1 MADRSSSDDVELIR
15 YFTAAR
21 RIPLTFGRLSD
32 GMRIPGGPY
41 SGMQVAAGAIALV
54 TSPVLVAIVLGDV
67 PAVLKFALAIA
78 GAWGAA
84 YGAGYLPSTFRNP
97 LMVAS
102 DAIRILTQSGAGSYN
117 GRRWAA
123 PRRRATKPRQRRDA
137 KAVIERTQL
146 PAIPAQEEQRE
157 VVSVADTQVVIPPE
171 DERSRPFLQPQEDEN
186 GVPVLTGLERL
197 RSLANEQKGSSR

>member
-54 TSPVLVAIVLGDV
+54 LGPVLITIVLGDV
-67 PAVLKFALAIA
+67 PAVLKFVLTVA
-78 GAWGAA
+78 GAWGSA

-117 GRRWAA
+117 GRRWVAS
-123 PRRRATKPRQRRDA
+123 RRRVTVPRQRNDA

-146 PAIPAQEEQRE
+146 PEIPSPDAQRQ
-157 VVSVADTQVVIPPE
+157 VVSVTQSQVVIPAE
-171 DERSRPFLQPQEDEN
+171 DEQPRPFLQAQEDEN